1 MWKKRLISA
10 AVAGVL
16 LSSAAFAALSTEI
29 GVIKTLDTSKHQI
42 VLDTGK
48 AFEAPTVDLSTFK
61 TGEKVDVSY
70 ELKDGKMVASKVKMV
85 K

>member
-1 MWKKRLISA
+1 MWKNRLISA
-10 AVAGVL
+10 AVAVVM

-48 AFEAPTVDLSTFK
+48 TFEAPAVDLSTFK

-70 ELKDGKMVASKVKMV
+70 ELKDGKMVASKIEMV